1 MAIHRSRRSFIGS
14 TLCAGAT
21 AALLQAQ
28 PFLNT
33 RGWLGSARAAT
44 PDLTRDTFNG
54 LLAFVVPGSDAY
66 SLAQGVSAGSLGG
79 VDANATDILIATVDE
94 STPFI
99 PSFSAQV
106 AAILNGLALA
116 VNPGASGNFI
126 SPFANLVFA
135 AKAGVFQIMDATD
148 GLQLLGGILP
158 PFAAFFVYSDAG
170 TFDPATRSL
179 TGEPLG
185 WTLSNYQGV
194 ADGRDELLGYFPGVP
209 RNPQ

>member
-1 MAIHRSRRSFIGS
+1 MTATGGECRRSPWGDNQWSWCHRRANLNSYCCSRSCARFAVHACARRLSGSLANDADEEHCMAIHRSRRSFIGS

-33 RGWLGSARAAT
+33 RGWLDTARAAT

-116 VNPGASGNFI
+116 VNPGAS
-126 SPFANLVFA
+126 
-135 AKAGVFQIMDATD
+135 
-148 GLQLLGGILP
+148 
-158 PFAAFFVYSDAG
+158 
-170 TFDPATRSL
+170 
-179 TGEPLG
+179 
-185 WTLSNYQGV
+185 
-194 ADGRDELLGYFPGVP
+194 
-209 RNPQ
+209 